1 MTEHL
6 KHPVAERTR
15 DMREGMHRMASRSFR
30 WSREGCSG
38 EIRAGPGGCPQN
50 QESYAKVDL

>member
-1 MTEHL
+1 MSEHL

-15 DMREGMHRMASRSFR
+15 DTMEGMHPMASRS
-30 WSREGCSG
+30 CSG
-38 EIRAGPGGCPQN
+38 EIRAGPGGCPHN